1 MTRHLTVVVIVAS
14 IFTSAIAAQPSSS
27 AAAQS
32 TGADPPRLTF
42 EVASI
47 RRNTGADPGGTVRL
61 DPGNRLS
68 VTNISLAGL
77 VRQAYA
83 TQRWEMVPGGNLPSW
98 VQAERWDIQ
107 AKAEPDAAPEHVSEM
122 FRNLLADRFALVAKR
137 ELRQI
142 PVYALVRMRPDGRL
156 GPELR
161 TSTLDCE
168 ANRAACVM
176 RDLRGN
182 ISMTGIPW
190 DNFPRSLSL
199 PAGRYIVD
207 KTGIKGLVD
216 LHLTWTPDDPAAA
229 GAAQNDPP
237 SLFTAVQ
244 EQLGLRLESADAPV
258 QVLVI
263 YSAARPEED

>member
-1 MTRHLTVVVIVAS
+1 MTRHLTVAVAAAS
-14 IFTSAIAAQPSSS
+14 ILTSAIAAQPSSS

-32 TGADPPRLTF
+32 TGADPRRTF

-47 RRNTGADPGGTVRL
+47 RRNTGADPGGTIRL

-83 TQRWEMVPGGNLPSW
+83 AQRWEMVPGGDLPSW

-142 PVYALVRMRPDGRL
+142 PIYALVRMRPDGPL

-161 TSTLDCE
+161 TSTLNCD

-176 RDLRGN
+176 RDLRGD
-182 ISMTGIPW
+182 ISMAGIAW

-207 KTGIKGLVD
+207 RTGITGLVD
-216 LHLTWTPDDPAAA
+216 LHLTWTPDDRAAA

-263 YSAARPEED
+263 YSAARPKED